1 LIGGSAHAGDQPEK
15 FCNDGR
21 NSGRVVCAVAF
32 RQQQG
37 RTGSAVGTIWNAPK
51 DVFRYRHRQLGYF
64 NLQELLDSGAGV
76 VPVSVGDVQ
85 RI

>member
-1 LIGGSAHAGDQPEK
+1 MPAINRRSLITMVGIPAALSAQSRSA
-15 FCNDGR
+15 
-21 NSGRVVCAVAF
+21 NSKVVLAP
-32 RQQQG
+32 
-37 RTGSAVGTIWNAPK
+37 TVGTIWNARK
-51 DVFRYRHRQLGYF
+51 DVFRDRHRQLGYF